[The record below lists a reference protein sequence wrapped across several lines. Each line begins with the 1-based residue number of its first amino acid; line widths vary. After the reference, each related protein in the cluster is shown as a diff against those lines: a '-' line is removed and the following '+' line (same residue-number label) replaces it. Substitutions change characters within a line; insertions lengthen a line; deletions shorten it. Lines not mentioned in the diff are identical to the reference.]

1 MAVPLVLQ
9 SQEWKDSYRNEMIRK
24 KTIDQKPT
32 GGLPMFAY
40 LCRRCGACGS
50 EFILEQMEDPG
61 SGRGGS
67 GSSEKSLE
75 NTCPSCRS
83 LFVPE
88 SYFVLQSA
96 EPLMQGVSTVL
107 DIGR

>member
-1 MAVPLVLQ
+1 
-9 SQEWKDSYRNEMIRK
+9 
-24 KTIDQKPT
+24 
-32 GGLPMFAY
+32 MFAY
-40 LCRRCGACGS
+40 LCRRCGVCGS

-61 SGRGGS
+61 SGRC
-67 GSSEKSLE
+67 GSSGDKSLE

-96 EPLMQGVSTVL
+96 EPLTQALTNLLSM
-107 DIGR
+107 RRA

>member
-1 MAVPLVLQ
+1 
-9 SQEWKDSYRNEMIRK
+9 
-24 KTIDQKPT
+24 
-32 GGLPMFAY
+32 MFAY
-40 LCRRCGACGS
+40 LCRRCRGCGS

-67 GSSEKSLE
+67 GGSGGERSLE
-75 NTCPSCRS
+75 NACPSCRS

-96 EPLMQGVSTVL
+96 EPLMQGMSTVL
-107 DIGR
+107 GIGS

>member
-1 MAVPLVLQ
+1 
-9 SQEWKDSYRNEMIRK
+9 
-24 KTIDQKPT
+24 
-32 GGLPMFAY
+32 MFAY
-40 LCRRCGACGS
+40 LCRRCGVCGS

-67 GSSEKSLE
+67 NGEKWVE
-75 NTCPSCRS
+75 NTCPSCRA

-96 EPLMQGVSTVL
+96 EPLMQGMSTVL
-107 DIGR
+107 GIGS

>member
-1 MAVPLVLQ
+1 
-9 SQEWKDSYRNEMIRK
+9 
-24 KTIDQKPT
+24 
-32 GGLPMFAY
+32 MFAY
-40 LCRRCGACGS
+40 LCRRCGVCGS

-67 GSSEKSLE
+67 SGERSLG
-75 NTCPSCRS
+75 NACPTCRS

-96 EPLMQGVSTVL
+96 EPLMQGVSSALGT
-107 DIGR
+107 RA

>member
-1 MAVPLVLQ
+1 
-9 SQEWKDSYRNEMIRK
+9 
-24 KTIDQKPT
+24 
-32 GGLPMFAY
+32 MFAY

-67 GSSEKSLE
+67 SGERALG
-75 NTCPSCRS
+75 NTCPTCRS

-88 SYFVLQSA
+88 NYFVLQSA
-96 EPLMQGVSTVL
+96 EPLVQSVSTVL
-107 DIGR
+107 GTGA

>member
-1 MAVPLVLQ
+1 
-9 SQEWKDSYRNEMIRK
+9 
-24 KTIDQKPT
+24 
-32 GGLPMFAY
+32 MFAY

-67 GSSEKSLE
+67 SGDTWME

-96 EPLMQGVSTVL
+96 EPLMQGVSTVP
-107 DIGR
+107 GVGS